1 MEPEGDQS
9 IQPLL
14 RSAAENHPRPRR
26 RGALRRR
33 LLSQCG
39 RGGGG
44 EHSGPQS
51 GLPLVCGGDWQ
62 QPGREARDETTPRV
76 PDGRRVQREG
86 EA

>member
-14 RSAAENHPRPRR
+14 RSATENHPRPRR

-62 QPGREARDETTPRV
+62 QSGREARDETTPCV